1 MTGFVS
7 TQKVT
12 PLTESSDDGG
22 ASVKSADFWPVIYLA
37 DLRKAKKLDG
47 QVTTDRLMACT
58 IQAVRH
64 INNQLSQWRIN
75 QSVVLNYAS
84 LADVPAEQIN
94 DESAKVWSYRD
105 AVYSLAKALLIEGY
119 RDIDT
124 TRDGEKH
131 AAALSTQIDT
141 LWRDMRFDINDITGR
156 PRQLA
161 ELV

>member
-1 MTGFVS
+1 MAGFVS
-7 TQKVT
+7 TAKVT
-12 PLTESSDDGG
+12 PPTDSDDGG
-22 ASVKSADFWPVIYLA
+22 ASVKSSDFWPVIYLA

-47 QVTTDRLMACT
+47 QVTTDRLMECA

-64 INNQLSQWRIN
+64 VNNQLTKWCAAQ
-75 QSVVLNYAS
+75 Q
-84 LADVPAEQIN
+84 LAGFTTLQNVPAEQIN

>member
-7 TQKVT
+7 TSKVT
-12 PLTESSDDGG
+12 PLTESDDGG

-47 QVTTDRLMACT
+47 QVTTDRLMACA

-64 INNQLSQWRIN
+64 INNQLATWRAAQQVAGFAALQN
-75 QSVVLNYAS
+75 
-84 LADVPAEQIN
+84 VPAEEIN
-94 DESAKVWSYRD
+94 DESERVWSYRD
-105 AVYSLAKALLIEGY
+105 AVYSLTKALLIEGY

-141 LWRDMRFDINDITGR
+141 LWRDMRFNINDITGR